1 MHNFYIKLYE
11 LLYSTNTKAFV
22 VGGIA
27 INALSDNVQFVFNSI
42 DFAQVAFYTAVFSG
56 KCVLGGLL
64 NFGLK
69 KIFDHKFFK
78 GGSNEQH

>member
-1 MHNFYIKLYE
+1 MHIYIKLYE

-22 VGGIA
+22 VGGIL
-27 INALSDNVQFVFNSI
+27 INALTDNVQFVFNSI
-42 DFAQVAFYTAVFSG
+42 DFAHVAFYTLVFSG

-69 KIFDHKFFK
+69 KLFDHKLFK
-78 GGSNEQH
+78 GGNNEQH

>member
-1 MHNFYIKLYE
+1 MHIYFKLYL

-22 VGGIA
+22 LGGVLVSA
-27 INALSDNVQFVFNSI
+27 FTDNVMFVFNSI
-42 DFAQVAFYTAVFSG
+42 DFAQLAFYTLVFSG

-69 KIFDHKFFK
+69 KLFDHKLFK
-78 GGSNEQH
+78 GGNNEQH